1 MQIVRRFAGYVVGN
15 AIVLFARFLT
25 AVRGL
30 WIGVEPVPAKRVY
43 FSNHTSNADFV
54 LIWTALPPRMRRQTR
69 PVAAAD
75 YWFKSKLRA
84 FIITDVF
91 NAVPI
96 DRRPDERTDDPMAK
110 MVAALD
116 EGASLIIFPE
126 GRRNEGPDPLLPFKT
141 GLFHLATQR
150 PDVDL
155 VPVWLE
161 NLNSVMPRGEVIPIP
176 LICTVTFG
184 AAMHLAEGEERDEFL
199 ARASDALLAL
209 KPGQEDAS

>member
-1 MQIVRRFAGYVVGN
+1 MSIFRRFAGYVVGN
-15 AIVLFARFLT
+15 AIILFARFLT

-30 WIGVEPVPAKRVY
+30 WVGVEPIPAKRVY

-96 DRRPDERTDDPMAK
+96 DRRPDRSDDPLAK

-141 GLFHLATQR
+141 GLFHLATAR

-184 AAMHLAEGEERDEFL
+184 APVHLAEGEEKDAFL
-199 ARASDALLAL
+199 QRASDALLSL
-209 KPGQEDAS
+209 KPGQEDAA

>member
-1 MQIVRRFAGYVVGN
+1 MAIFRRFAGFIVGN

-30 WIGVEPVPAKRVY
+30 WLGIEPVPAKRVY
-43 FSNHTSNADFV
+43 FANHTSNADFV

-75 YWFKSKLRA
+75 YWFKSKLRG
-84 FIITDVF
+84 FVITDVF
-91 NAVPI
+91 NAVTI
-96 DRRPDERTDDPMAK
+96 DRRADVRTDDPMAK

-116 EGASLIIFPE
+116 EDASLIIFPE
-126 GRRNEGPDPLLPFKT
+126 GRRNEGPDALLPFKT
-141 GLFHLATQR
+141 GLFHLATHR

-184 AAMHLAEGEERDEFL
+184 APLHLQPDEERDVFL
-199 ARASDALLAL
+199 SRASEALLAL
-209 KPGQEDAS
+209 KPGSEAEA

>member
-1 MQIVRRFAGYVVGN
+1 MNGLRRFAGFVVGN

-25 AVRGL
+25 AVRGIWL
-30 WIGVEPVPAKRVY
+30 GVEPVPHKRVY
-43 FSNHTSNADFV
+43 YSNHTSNADFV

-96 DRRPDERTDDPMAK
+96 DRRAEVREDDPLAK

-116 EGASLIIFPE
+116 EDASLIIFPE

-141 GLFHLATQR
+141 GLFHLAEER

-161 NLNSVMPRGEVIPIP
+161 NLNSVMPRGEVFPIP

-184 AAMHLAEGEERDEFL
+184 APIHLDVGEDKAAFL
-199 ARASDALLAL
+199 ERASDALLEL
-209 KPGQEDAS
+209 RPRQEAAS

>member
-1 MQIVRRFAGYVVGN
+1 MNGIRRFAGFVVGN

-25 AVRGL
+25 AVRGIWL
-30 WIGVEPVPAKRVY
+30 GIEPVPNKRVY

-54 LIWTALPPRMRRQTR
+54 LIWTALPPRMRAEVR
-69 PVAAAD
+69 
-75 YWFKSKLRA
+75 
-84 FIITDVF
+84 
-91 NAVPI
+91 
-96 DRRPDERTDDPMAK
+96 EDDPMAK
-110 MVAALD
+110 MVGALD

-141 GLFHLATQR
+141 GLFHLAEER

-184 AAMHLAEGEERDEFL
+184 APIHLDEGEDKADFL

-209 KPGQEDAS
+209 RPNQEDAS